1 MAQPIEVTY
10 EDIEYLNDKQL
21 TELLKKLLHLEAS
34 KYNIPASSIHVSLK
48 INVSD
53 GGEDGR
59 IEWEGEP
66 SRTDYI
72 PNRLTMFQCKATK
85 MELSKCVNEVLT
97 KKVRN
102 KPQEVKAQVD
112 KILIKNGC
120 YIFFISKETFNQ
132 KQLDERINKIKKSFE
147 SQRKD
152 YADTAQIK
160 IYDANKISDWVNK
173 YLQAIIYVMG
183 CCGKSLPLGLQTWN
197 KWENDKDNNF
207 FKFEKTEQINSYI
220 KQLQTTLSQPQGI
233 ARIIGLSG
241 LGKTRLAFEAFRDN
255 EILSNKVVYIDLDN
269 GKQNNLSPSVLE
281 WCEAE
286 YEVILIVDNCDLETH
301 RNLEKTIINKNSK
314 LSLLTL
320 DYRCPDEQSKTP
332 TIKLERTSDEV
343 IKALLNQKYQGL
355 LDADLNR
362 IVGFAQGFPQMA
374 VMLADAR
381 LNEEKSIGSLGDDIL
396 LKKLLGKYDD
406 ISKEVISIASLFE
419 NFGIEGNV
427 KNELKFIT
435 EYVLCNPSINIYL
448 FYEKITKFKERGL
461 INQAGRYVQ
470 VVPKPLA
477 IRLVAD
483 WWNKTPPEH
492 IKAFIT
498 NNNIPP
504 RLLEMLCSQVRMLD
518 FLPQAKE
525 LVIDLCGVQAPF
537 GQAEV
542 IKSKRGSTLFRFLS
556 EVNPEAA
563 LSALERV
570 FLNSSREELLNLTES
585 RQNLVWTLE
594 KLVFHKELFLRATRL
609 LLKLAAA
616 ENTSWSSNATG
627 IFLQLFHIHLSGTEA
642 SPEER
647 IKIVDEALRSDELEQ
662 KRLAIQAMEHILKN
676 DSFTRIVGSEIQGT
690 KPALQEWK
698 PTYWQEVFDYF
709 QMALDRLLDIVLH
722 ENKDLST
729 QAKKIIAKS
738 IKTLVWLGRINE
750 LDQIIKLI
758 IEKQGNYWLEAL
770 ESIKLSIQFG
780 DSLPNEGKQKLQ
792 EWLELLQPTNKRD
805 KLKLFVSTASWL
817 DYEKK
822 EDVYYHDLGAEKAQ
836 ALAEECAQDINEW
849 LPHFEILFIGE
860 QQQGYSFG
868 WRLGEVIHDPK
879 PIIEYA
885 LNVLAN
891 PNIEKKNPIVLGAF
905 LGAINYHH
913 SLLVQSTLDNVA
925 KTNELKLYLVDL
937 TRFSCHNRTDFE
949 RIIKLVKKNDIPL
962 FHLKSFIY
970 GSILKNISVEDVIY
984 LTDSLLE
991 ISGIGGWIGFEI
1003 LYMYQLHQGEL
1014 WEKTKHQ
1021 FRKILLHESTCLI
1034 DAQQVTDSLYTME
1047 EIVLKFFKE
1056 NRDNE
1061 LAICLT
1067 QKIIALVSP
1076 NKGSVNHDF
1085 EYNVKIIFNQLISN
1099 YRDSIWSLI
1108 SNILLSNS
1116 YFSFIAL
1123 VSDIFNKHENNFFS
1137 TIYEQDNDF
1146 LLKWCRDNNPRA
1158 VFVLAR
1164 YMEIRDNK
1172 NLSGWSQLA
1181 LQLINEF
1188 GENKNILAEIEAN
1201 LGSHSWVNS
1210 LVPHL
1215 EEQKILFEQL
1225 TTHRFSE
1232 VREWALNMLEY
1243 LDKQIQTEKNRD
1255 EEHRFGIF

>member
-1 MAQPIEVTY
+1 MTQLLEITC
-10 EDIEYLNDKQL
+10 EDIERLDDKQL

-48 INVSD
+48 INVGD

-59 IEWEGEP
+59 IEWEGKP
-66 SRTDYI
+66 DCTDYI
-72 PNRLTMFQCKATK
+72 PNRLTMFQCKATEMK
-85 MELSKCVNEVLT
+85 LSKCADEVLT

-120 YIFFISKETFNQ
+120 YILFISKETFNQ
-132 KQLDERINKIKKSFE
+132 KQLDERINTIKEVFKS
-147 SQRKD
+147 QGKD
-152 YADTAQIK
+152 YTNTAQIK
-160 IYDANKISDWVNK
+160 IYDANKIRDWVNK
-173 YLQAIIYVMG
+173 YLQTIIYVMG

-197 KWENDKDNNF
+197 KWENDKDNKF
-207 FKFEKTEQINSYI
+207 FRFEKTEQIDSYI

-241 LGKTRLAFEAFRDN
+241 LGKTRLAFETFKDN
-255 EILSNKVVYIDLDN
+255 ETLSNKVIYIDLN
-269 GKQNNLSPSVLE
+269 NREQNLLSYVCE
-281 WCEAE
+281 WCRAK
-286 YEVILIVDNCDLETH
+286 YEIILIVDNCDLETH
-301 RNLEKTIINKNSK
+301 QTLEKNIINNNSR

-320 DYRCPDEQSKTP
+320 DYRHPDEQSNIL
-332 TIKLERTSDEV
+332 TIKLEPTNDEV
-343 IKALLNQKYQGL
+343 IKTLLNQKYQGL

-374 VMLADAR
+374 VMLANAR
-381 LNEEKSIGSLGDDIL
+381 LNEEKSIGSLNDDIL
-396 LKKLLGKYDD
+396 LEKLLGKHDK
-406 ISKEVISIASLFE
+406 ISKEIISIASLFE
-419 NFGIEGNV
+419 NFGIEGNAED
-427 KNELKFIT
+427 ELKFIT
-435 EYVLCNPSINIYL
+435 NNVIYNNSLINTDI
-448 FYEKITKFKERGL
+448 FYENIIKFEERGL
-461 INQAGRYVQ
+461 INKAGRYVQ

-477 IRLVAD
+477 IRLAAD
-483 WWNKTPPEH
+483 WWKKTRPEH
-492 IKAFIT
+492 IKKFIT
-498 NNNIPP
+498 NDNIPP
-504 RLLEMLCSQVRMLD
+504 RLSEMLCSQVRMLD

-525 LVIDLCGVQAPF
+525 LVKDLCGVQAPF

-616 ENTSWSSNATG
+616 ENTSWSNNATG

-642 SPEER
+642 SLEER
-647 IKIVDEALRSDELEQ
+647 IKIVDEALRSNELEQ

-690 KPALQEWK
+690 KPALREWK

-709 QMALDRLLDIVLH
+709 QMALDRLLKIVLH
-722 ENKDLST
+722 ENEDLST

-770 ESIKLSIQFG
+770 EKIKLSIKFG
-780 DSLPNEGKQKLQ
+780 DNLPNEGKQKLR
-792 EWLELLQPTNKRD
+792 EWLELLQPTNKKD

-817 DYEKK
+817 DYEEYEEE
-822 EDVYYHDLGAEKAQ
+822 EDNHYHDLGAKKAQ

-868 WRLGEVIHDPK
+868 WRLGEVIHDPE
-879 PIIEYA
+879 PIIKYA

-891 PNIEKKNPIVLGAF
+891 QNIEKKNPIVLGAF
-905 LGAINYHH
+905 LGAINRQH

-925 KTNELKLYLVDL
+925 KTNELKIYLVDL
-937 TRFSCHNRTDFE
+937 TRFSFPNRIDFE
-949 RIIKLVKKNDIPL
+949 RITKLVKANEIPIYY
-962 FHLKSFIY
+962 LKSFIY

-984 LTDSLLE
+984 LTDNLLE
-991 ISGIGGWIGFEI
+991 ISSIGGWIGFEI
-1003 LYMYQLHQGEL
+1003 LYMYQLHQEEL

-1021 FRKILLHESTCLI
+1021 LRKILLHEGTCLI

-1056 NRDNE
+1056 SRDNE

-1076 NKGSVNHDF
+1076 NKGSVNYNF

-1146 LLKWCRDNNPRA
+1146 LLAWCRSNPRA
-1158 VFVLAR
+1158 AIILAR
-1164 YMEIRDNK
+1164 YIEV
-1172 NLSGWSQLA
+1172 SFSQSWSPLA
-1181 LQLINEF
+1181 LQLIDEF
-1188 GENKNILAEIEAN
+1188 GINESVLNELSAN
-1201 LGSHSWVNS
+1201 LGTHSWTYS
-1210 LVPHL
+1210 LVPYL

-1243 LDKQIQTEKNRD
+1243 LDKEIQSEKTRD
-1255 EEHRFGIF
+1255 EEHHFGIF